1 MALWAI
7 LPEPGGLGG
16 RPQSEDDKTM
26 TDDVLDFLRER
37 FARVD
42 RRFDDIE
49 KRMDSIEHN
58 VRELSYGQTVLTE
71 MVLRLARDMV
81 QMKDMLG
88 RLDNRLA
95 RLETATAP

>member
-1 MALWAI
+1 
-7 LPEPGGLGG
+7 
-16 RPQSEDDKTM
+16 
-26 TDDVLDFLRER
+26 
-37 FARVD
+37 
-42 RRFDDIE
+42 
-49 KRMDSIEHN
+49 MDSIEHN

-81 QMKDMLG
+81 QVKDILG